1 MRIELAAG
9 AVALAA
15 LVGCNNNRANET
27 GRAGEST
34 DTVVTTQQTQDT
46 ALISH
51 DTTVNVDTTMKEGDR
66 ATRTDTV
73 KNTTGQQQ
81 PGAMDTST
89 TAR

>member
-1 MRIELAAG
+1 MRIVLAAG
-9 AVALAA
+9 ALAVATLA
-15 LVGCNNNRANET
+15 GCNNNRANET
-27 GRAGEST
+27 GRVGESV

-51 DTTVNVDTTMKEGDR
+51 DTTVDVDTTMKEGNR
-66 ATRTDTV
+66 ATGMDTV

-89 TAR
+89 SAR